1 MPFYY
6 FAFSATMLVLIFI
19 FIRAFIL
26 RKESFPVEL
35 FNEAQRNENNGY
47 FEEAIIS
54 YESALHEAK
63 KTVFLTELKYRI
75 AGKLKVLNT
84 ILDYRRSMLFI
95 RQK

>member
-1 MPFYY
+1 
-6 FAFSATMLVLIFI
+6 MLVLIFI

-35 FNEAQRNENNGY
+35 FNEAQRNENNGD

-54 YESALHEAK
+54 YESALTEAK

-84 ILDYRRSMLFI
+84 ILDYRKSLLFI